1 MIVKN
6 CQTWGNNFFCKELLA
21 PKETVCDNIKQ
32 GWQNVHIQIQLNDLR
47 GPVVIV
53 LGGRDRVG
61 VWGGGIYAAPTINLS
76 NKSVQFSSVP

>member
-61 VWGGGIYAAPTINLS
+61 VWGGGYLCCS
-76 NKSVQFSSVP
+76 NN